1 MKGKL
6 TVVST
11 GPGEAGYLI
20 PEAERALAA
29 ADTIVG
35 YKTYID
41 LILELTTGKEI
52 IVNGMRSEVERCRI
66 AIEKA
71 RSGNN
76 VCLVSGGDSGVYGLS
91 GLVLELLTPREA
103 ESLTVI
109 PGVTS
114 ATASAAL
121 LGAPLI
127 HDFAVISLS
136 DLLTEKSLIEKRL
149 EAAAM
154 ADFVTVIYNPKS
166 IKRVDL
172 FKKTCNIFLKHRSS
186 KTPVGLVRNAYRNEQ
201 KVKITMLE
209 KLCGENWVDMRTTLI
224 IGNSSTYIKGE
235 RMITPRGYHFQE

>member
-20 PEAERALAA
+20 PEAKRALEA

-52 IVNGMRSEVERCRI
+52 IANGMRSEVERCRI

-71 RSGNN
+71 RSGNS
-76 VCLVSGGDSGVYGLS
+76 VCLISGGDSGVYGLS
-91 GLVLELLTPREA
+91 GLILELLTA
-103 ESLTVI
+103 EETEGLTVI

-166 IKRVDL
+166 IKRVEM
-172 FKKTCNIFLKHRSS
+172 FKKTSNIFLKYRSS
-186 KTPVGLVRNAYRNEQ
+186 ETPVGLVRNAYRNEQ
-201 KVKITMLE
+201 KIKITILGNLYRE
-209 KLCGENWVDMRTTLI
+209 KWIDMRTTLI
-224 IGNSSTYIKGE
+224 IGNSTTFIKGN
-235 RMITPRGYHFQE
+235 RIITPRGYRL